1 MKKLFASILVFAC
14 LTANAQDID
23 TTFQFVDESGNII
36 ENGSEITVK
45 GLTPESA
52 YADAYIDSRLY
63 VQNTTSEK
71 AGVGL
76 TLTIST
82 IGNGSLSCCFPN
94 NCSAQSSTVTDCDN
108 GKDFMEP
115 NEKRSMHTDYTP
127 LGDYTSCTATFQ
139 LRLHEDTGVAN
150 PGDQIATGPS
160 VTVNFVYDETSAGIG
175 SVSADESQV
184 VGVYTLDGK
193 PLDAPT
199 KGVNVVKYADGHT
212 VKTIYK

>member
-14 LTANAQDID
+14 LTVSAQDID
-23 TTFQFVDESGNII
+23 TSFQFVDESGNII

-45 GLTPESA
+45 GLTPAETEW
-52 YADAYIDSRLY
+52 DDPYIDSGLS
-63 VQNTTSEK
+63 VVNTTGEE
-71 AGVGL
+71 AFVGL
-76 TLTIST
+76 TLSVTKID
-82 IGNGSLSCCFPN
+82 NGSLSCCFPN
-94 NCSAQSSTVTDCDN
+94 NCYMASNVIDEYDN
-108 GKDFMEP
+108 GAAPMEANGNQLFLTEYYP
-115 NEKRSMHTDYTP
+115 STYGT
-127 LGDYTSCTATFQ
+127 CTATFQ
-139 LRLHEDTGVAN
+139 LRVHEAGMLGA
-150 PGDQIATGPS
+150 GELKAYGPS

-184 VGVYTLDGK
+184 VGIYTLDGK